1 MNALVSRLRRRP
13 EAGILLIALVVMV
26 VLHLL
31 MPDAT
36 VSLQQVLVRASTAG
50 LIAMGLTVVIVQG
63 HFDLSVGTTYALGAI
78 FTIFAGTSN
87 PGLAILAAAAVG
99 LVLGLIN
106 GFIVGV
112 MGINSLIAT
121 IATGSIGLGLAYLI
135 TDEAPVQ
142 GNNVAGAIAF
152 LKPVWWLITPPVII
166 FLIALIILQLF
177 MLRTRTG
184 RDFYAI
190 GGYRDAARAAG
201 IPVRWRVFQGFII
214 SGLCAAIGGWLTA
227 IKLDAANPNQS
238 IGVALLAVAAVVIGG
253 TALTGG
259 TGSPLGT
266 ALAAL
271 LLAWIGSTFDAEGM
285 SAMVRDITYGSI
297 LLLVVAADQ
306 FADVVRAIRRQVGR
320 RIRLISSRRGAAT
333 G

>member
-78 FTIFAGTSN
+78 FAGTSN

-99 LVLGLIN
+99 LALGLIN
-106 GFIVGV
+106 GFVVGV

-297 LLLVVAADQ
+297 LLVVVAADQ
-306 FADVVRAIRRQVGR
+306 FADAFRVVRRQVDR
-320 RIRLISSRRGAAT
+320 RIRSMSSRRGAAT